1 MSFDLLDTVLPTEG
15 RYCIV
20 GIGKYTDQRFA
31 DTREEAN
38 ALIEEFKGKRVNVF
52 FGCAKFGPQEN
63 RTHDNVA
70 HIRALWL
77 DIDCGP
83 TKGVPNDKG
92 KIEGYI
98 DQKTGLVELQKFC
111 KTVGLPKPILVNSGN
126 GIHAY
131 WLLEQTLARREWEP
145 LAKRFKQLC
154 KEHGLIVDDKV
165 FEASRVLRVPDTN
178 NYKKGEEKPVTVMNE
193 DSPRMTYE
201 QMRLI
206 LGEAE
211 TAPKE
216 EPDFVPSSMS
226 PMMEALMQNKV
237 KRFKTIML
245 KGEGGCAQL
254 NHCYANQASIDEP
267 LWQSALSIAAFCVD
281 GDEAAHKLSREYPE
295 YDPGEV
301 DTKLRNIRKNGGP
314 HHCATFE
321 ERNPGGCDGCPH
333 KGKIKSPIMLG
344 LEIAEAEDDEFVVE
358 DEETGTQTRFVVPEY
373 PFPFFRGKNGG
384 VYVRPPPESEED
396 PKVVYE
402 HDFYLVKRMTDPEV
416 GEVVLFRLHL
426 PHDGVREFTLTAA
439 AICSKDELR
448 KLLAYHGVITSK
460 SQYDNL
466 AVFVVSSLKN
476 LQYERKAEKMRTQ
489 FGWADGDSKFIVG
502 DREITKDGVFYSPPS
517 TVTEDV
523 VDKVYV
529 KGEFEKW
536 KEVFNMYAIPGLE
549 PHAFAALTAF
559 GSPLLKFTGLEGAII
574 NVIHPES
581 GTGKSTILFMCN
593 SVTGQPKDLTSMF
606 KDTLN
611 AKIHRLGVMNNLANT
626 IDEVTNMSGMEF
638 SDLAYSISQGRGKD
652 RMNGQSNTLRKN
664 NTKWQGI
671 TLASSNASFYEK
683 LGVAKSTPDG
693 ESMRLL
699 EYRIEPNNLIP
710 VDVGKQMFDHQLRE
724 NFGHAIEI
732 YAQWLVNNLEEAID
746 LMRGIQAKI
755 DREVQFSQRER
766 FWSAVVACNIAGGL
780 IAKSLGL
787 HDYDMK
793 AIYEWVKIML
803 GEMRHEIKPPQS
815 TPATAVGEFVN
826 GHINNVLVVNGE
838 VDARTKMEAMPTLE
852 PRGEL
857 LIRYE
862 PDNKDLYISA
872 KAFKEFCV
880 RQQINYKGI
889 LRELGEVGIY
899 KGPVNKRMSK
909 GMRIVAPA
917 VRVLHFDA
925 SNTEYLQMDSVV
937 NENRDVELQD

>member
-31 DTREEAN
+31 DTREEAQ
-38 ALIEEFKGKRVNVF
+38 ALIEEFKGRKVNVF

-63 RTHDNVA
+63 RTHDNVT

-98 DQKTGLVELQKFC
+98 DQQTGLVELQKFC
-111 KTVGLPKPILVNSGN
+111 KTVGLPKPVLVNSGN

-131 WLLEQTLARREWEP
+131 WLLEQTLTRREWEP

-165 FEASRVLRVPDTN
+165 FEASRVLRVPDTS
-178 NYKKGEEKPVTVMNE
+178 NYKKGEEKPVVMMNE
-193 DSPRMTYE
+193 ESPRMTYE
-201 QMRLI
+201 QVRLI

-211 TAPKE
+211 TAPQE
-216 EPDFVPSSMS
+216 EPDFIPRGMS

-245 KGEGGCAQL
+245 KGENGCAQL
-254 NHCYANQASIDEP
+254 NHCYINQASIDEP

-281 GDEAAHKLSREYPE
+281 GDDAAHKLSSGYPE
-295 YDPGEV
+295 YDPSEV

-314 HHCATFE
+314 HLCTTFE

-344 LEIAEAEDDEFVVE
+344 VEIAEADDDEFVVQ
-358 DEETGTQTRFVVPEY
+358 DEETGTQTKFVIPEY
-373 PFPFFRGKNGG
+373 PYPFFRGKNGG
-384 VYVRPPPESEED
+384 VYVRPPPDTEEE

-426 PHDGVREFTLTAA
+426 PHDGVREFSLTAA

-460 SQYDNL
+460 AQYDNL

-523 VDKVYV
+523 VDKIHI
-529 KGEFEKW
+529 KGDFEKW
-536 KEVFNMYAIPGLE
+536 KEVFNMYAVEGLE

-581 GTGKSTILFMCN
+581 GTGKSTILYMCN

-626 IDEVTNMSGMEF
+626 IDEITNMSGLEF

-652 RMNGQSNTLRKN
+652 RMNGMTNTLRKN

-671 TLASSNASFYEK
+671 TLCSSNASFYEK
-683 LGVAKSTPDG
+683 LGVAKSSPDG

-699 EYRIEPNNLIP
+699 EYRIEPNELIP
-710 VDVGKQMFDHQLRE
+710 MEVGKQMFDHQLRE
-724 NFGHAIEI
+724 NYGHAIEI
-732 YAQWLVNNLEEAID
+732 YGQWLVNNLEEAID

-755 DREVQFSQRER
+755 DKEVQFSQRER
-766 FWSAVVACNIAGGL
+766 FWSGVVACNIAGGL

-793 AIYEWVKIML
+793 AIYEWVKVML

-838 VDARTKMEAMPTLE
+838 VDARTKMESMPLLE

-862 PDNKDLYISA
+862 PDNKDLYVSA

-889 LRELGEVGIY
+889 LKELEKVGIY

-909 GMRIVAPA
+909 GMKIVAPA

-925 SNTEYLQMDSVV
+925 SNTEFLQMDSVIH
-937 NENRDVELQD
+937 ENRDVELQD